1 MLTFNIH
8 MKSISKNVSR
18 ALFDYNKAD
27 FDSIRQELRTFY
39 WNLKF
44 QGSTLDSI
52 NSILMFFLLLDYW
65 STLKSVL
72 LDLELAHISTR

>member
-1 MLTFNIH
+1 

-18 ALFDYNKAD
+18 SVFDYNKAE
-27 FDSIRQELRTFY
+27 FDGIRQDLRTIV

-44 QGSTLDSI
+44 QGNT
-52 NSILMFFLLLDYW
+52 LDYW

-72 LDLELAHISTR
+72 LDLEFAHVPTRLINSNNKYRKSIVGD